1 MRAAVNH
8 PVIDGFRRSASVL
21 WSRLKTTD
29 GRNSSDRTPGRA
41 IETGKLPGYPGVPPG
56 TDAAFIMSDSALI
69 SSMNISRNV
78 VHDRFARGQRQIDAA
93 QQRESRIEIA
103 R

>member
-1 MRAAVNH
+1 ME
-8 PVIDGFRRSASVL
+8 GTVL
-21 WSRLKTTD
+21 TEPQDARSRLASCPD
-29 GRNSSDRTPGRA
+29 IQVS
-41 IETGKLPGYPGVPPG
+41 PPG